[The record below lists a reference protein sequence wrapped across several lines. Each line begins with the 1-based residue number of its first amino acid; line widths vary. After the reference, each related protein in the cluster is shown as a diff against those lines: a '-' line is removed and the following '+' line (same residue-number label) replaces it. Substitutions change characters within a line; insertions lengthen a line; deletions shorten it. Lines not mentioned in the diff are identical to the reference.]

1 MDREPAIRG
10 FVLTPIELSFRS
22 LTETAI
28 GDVWKQVF
36 DHGWPGWKAWYLRRL
51 GDNPAPV
58 AKCHRM
64 LRDFMPGMEHS
75 WNAWVSSVGGDED
88 IARFLSFW
96 TPPRYLVNC
105 SQAAG
110 VDAQGPWLIRN
121 YDLDPLLN
129 EATLLRTSWRGYDV
143 IGMVEGM
150 AGLSD
155 GMNDSGLA
163 LSLTFGGRIER
174 GQGFGIPL
182 IMRYV
187 LETCRDTQDALAALR
202 EIPCHMSYN
211 VTAIDR
217 AGQVENLMLAPDR
230 PPIRRT
236 DRWATDHQLGV
247 EWPRHGRLTG
257 TVERGQHL
265 ANLLEGGDLDG
276 DAMAQAF
283 LKAPLFT
290 TGYDKGFGTVY
301 TALYRPAEGSVA
313 LIWSDGERHVWR
325 FDDFVPRDINVTFRA
340 DGSVGRAGAPAHLLD
355 DETRRLQAFAAR
367 NTQSAFDGWTN
378 INPLPDSRTE
388 TGDLS

>member
-1 MDREPAIRG
+1 MVHEHASRG
-10 FVLTPIELSFRS
+10 FVVKPIELSFRS
-22 LTETAI
+22 LQETSV
-28 GDVWKQVF
+28 GGVWKQVF
-36 DHGWPGWKAWYLRRL
+36 GHGWPGWKAWYLRRL
-51 GDNPAPV
+51 GDDPAPV
-58 AKCHRM
+58 EKCRRM
-64 LRDFMPGMEHS
+64 LCRFMPGMEHS
-75 WNAWVSSVGGDED
+75 WDAWVSAVDGDED

-129 EATLLRTSWRGYDV
+129 EATLLRSSWRGHDV

-174 GQGFGIPL
+174 GRGFGIPL

-187 LETCRDTQDALAALR
+187 LETCRDSQDALAALR

-217 AGQVENLMLAPDR
+217 AGRVENLMLAPDR
-230 PPIRRT
+230 PLIRRQ
-236 DRWATDHQLGV
+236 DRWATNHQLAV

-257 TVERGQHL
+257 TIARGTHL
-265 ANLLEGGDLDG
+265 SELLKDGQLDA
-276 DAMAQAF
+276 DALSARF
-283 LKAPLFT
+283 LRAPLFT

-313 LIWSDGERHVWR
+313 LIWADGARHVWR
-325 FDDFVPRDINVTFRA
+325 FGDFAARHIDVTYDAHGSAARVGAIAHPRTDD
-340 DGSVGRAGAPAHLLD
+340 
-355 DETRRLQAFAAR
+355 TRRLHAIDAR
-367 NTQSAFDGWTN
+367 NRLESRHGWTN

-388 TGDLS
+388 TGDYS